1 MTFLKIPRMNSKMMS
16 QPTSVHSVLNLGL
29 GLNDQMDASQIAD
42 AEVADCENFSIEEGT
57 LSTAPGFSLWDDDST
72 NYGPFWGSVTFT
84 KSTGVALDVRQRQDK
99 LEYAL
104 GGGSIW
110 QTCTLPTVGSPAYTI
125 SLDQVPCTF
134 AHLNDI
140 LLFANGQ
147 YVLSSTDGKTWT
159 NQPTLPLCRVVFNNG
174 KNRILF
180 LNQPNSPYRFD
191 WCDINTPLTVNA
203 ASYEMVDPNNDGNVI
218 GAGKTPDGTT
228 LIFKEGAV
236 YSVADIVD
244 NGMVDINFLGNITLL
259 THQTIATTENSVI
272 WIGYAGVFEYISGVI
287 RLISGRINWVGRN
300 DVSITGTCCAAYYNF
315 KYHFSIPDRT
325 LSEYYNC
332 QEYIIYKNLSRN
344 DTVQPYPITRNR
356 RYIGCYNVADYSD
369 PYEGGRDISLMIY
382 DSRSEAQM
390 PTSGSPAVTDIPI
403 SAFVND
409 YRETA
414 YINYGVQDC
423 YFVTKYFNENV
434 AYYVKK
440 YRKLFANMKL
450 FQSTTI
456 TLSYRFVPYGQWK
469 DTTVDV
475 LAEMVKFLE
484 GYEFSEGYGFAQ
496 DTLGAVF
503 IDINNP
509 EKPRGIQFKFAVSTT
524 KDISYLSLAHNYI
537 VKSTKFK

>member
-1 MTFLKIPRMNSKMMS
+1 MNSRMMA
-16 QPTSVHSVLNLGL
+16 QPTSVHTVLNLGL
-29 GLNDQMDASQIAD
+29 GLNNQMDASTIND
-42 AEVADCENFSIEEGT
+42 AEIADCENFSIEEGT
-57 LSTAPGFSLWDDDST
+57 LSTSPGFSLWDDTPT

-84 KSTGVALDVRQRQDK
+84 KSNGVSLDVRQRQGF
-99 LEYAL
+99 LEYAP
-104 GGGSIW
+104 GGGRTWIK
-110 QTCTLPTVGSPAYTI
+110 CTLPTTGSPAHTI
-125 SLDQVPCTF
+125 SLSQVACTF

-147 YVLSSTDGKTWT
+147 YVLSSTDGITWT
-159 NQPTLPLCRVVFNNG
+159 NQPSLPLCKVVFNNG

-191 WCDINTPLTVNA
+191 WCNINTPLTVNA
-203 ASYEMVDPNNDGNVI
+203 ASYEMVDPNSNGIVV

-228 LIFKEGAV
+228 LIFKESSV

-244 NGMVDINFLGNITLL
+244 TGIIDINFIGNSTILL
-259 THQTIATTENSVI
+259 HQTIATTENSVI
-272 WIGYAGVFEYISGVI
+272 WLGYAGVYEYMGGVI
-287 RLISGRINWVGRN
+287 KLISGRISWVGRN
-300 DVSITGTCCAAYYNF
+300 DSTIFNSVCAAYYNF
-315 KYHFSIPDRT
+315 KYHFSMPDIDI
-325 LSEYYNC
+325 SQDYNS
-332 QEYIIYKNLSRN
+332 QEYIIYKNLVRN

-356 RYIGCYNVADYSD
+356 RYIGCYNVADYND
-369 PYEGGRDISLMIY
+369 YNGGRDISLMIY
-382 DSRSEAQM
+382 DSRSEEQM
-390 PTSGSPAVTDIPI
+390 TTSGSPAITDTPLA
-403 SAFVND
+403 AFVND
-409 YRETA
+409 YRDSA
-414 YINYGVQDC
+414 FQNYGSQDC
-423 YFVTKYFNENV
+423 FFTTKYFTENM

-450 FQSTTI
+450 FQTTTI

-469 DTTVDV
+469 DTTVEII
-475 LAEMVKFLE
+475 AEMVKFLE
-484 GYEFSEGYGFAQ
+484 GYQFSEGYGFSQ